1 MHIIGQRDECV
12 PDIMY
17 NWTVYEQ
24 SSKLCDNVSY
34 CRAVGGHRSHTEEEQ
49 EV

>member
-12 PDIMY
+12 PAITY

-24 SSKLCDNVSY
+24 NSKLCDSLIY
-34 CRAVGGHRSHTEEEQ
+34 CKAVGGHRSHTEEKQ
-49 EV
+49 EM